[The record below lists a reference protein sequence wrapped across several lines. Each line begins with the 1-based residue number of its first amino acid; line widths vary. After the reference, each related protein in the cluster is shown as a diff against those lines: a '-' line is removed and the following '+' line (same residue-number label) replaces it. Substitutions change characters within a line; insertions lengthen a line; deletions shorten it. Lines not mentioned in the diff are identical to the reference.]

1 MQVSQPQQCLRGT
14 ELHATELS
22 QGISMS
28 SNTNYHSTFLYG
40 LLQMS
45 PVVKLHYV
53 FASGEPHR
61 YGSVSKLAENQM
73 IFTEIVKSLHEAP
86 VANFT
91 LPLLNV
97 CDKELL

>member
-1 MQVSQPQQCLRGT
+1 
-14 ELHATELS
+14 
-22 QGISMS
+22 
-28 SNTNYHSTFLYG
+28 
-40 LLQMS
+40 MS

-97 CDKELL
+97 CDKELLWNKAIWVILRGECFLFHFCCIKR